1 MMRILLLLAV
11 ALLLASTALAVPG
24 DVIRGQS
31 LSGQPA
37 NGVRGLAR
45 DWDTGRVWV
54 AGPQGTGAIIY
65 TSMDAAT
72 MTPDAWIPTAGMY
85 WVFDIAC
92 GFDYNTM
99 TNCLLMND
107 QSSPFTRIIEPTSG
121 ALLGN
126 LPDYYTAGEYTD
138 GAAVNWDNNTVIL
151 SSYGN
156 TNVVSYDGSSYTTF
170 ATIPGALNM
179 GVAIGWGHVFIL
191 RTSTFYTIE
200 VYLLDGTFVESI
212 PLNSWPGGN
221 YVIGLACGQE
231 NIVGDNESLF
241 FASFITNQVYEVEVG
256 DYNPSSLEQSTWGA
270 IKAGFR

>member
-1 MMRILLLLAV
+1 MRTLLLFAV
-11 ALLLASTALAVPG
+11 TLLVVSSAFAVPG
-24 DVIRGQS
+24 DIIRGQA

-37 NGVRGLAR
+37 SGVRGLAR

-54 AGPQGTGAIIY
+54 AGPQATADIRY

-72 MTPDAWIPTAGMY
+72 MATDPWIATTAMY

-121 ALLGN
+121 TLLGN
-126 LPDYYTAGEYTD
+126 LPDYYSASEYTD
-138 GAAVNWDNNTVIL
+138 GAAVNWDNNNVIL
-151 SSYGN
+151 SSYAN
-156 TNVVSYDGSSYTTF
+156 AAVVSYDGSSYSTF

-179 GVAIGWGHVFIL
+179 GTAIGWGHVFIL
-191 RTSTFYTIE
+191 RTSSFYTIE

-212 PLNSWPGGN
+212 PLNAWPTGN

-241 FASFITNQVYEVEVG
+241 FASFVTNQVYEVEVG